1 MAPAGARRRVTALFD
16 EPHAVVHAIE
26 QLRKQRVGD
35 VTVYSPIPE
44 PDVIEA
50 TGGEVS
56 IVRRYALL
64 GGIVGC
70 LSGFALT
77 LWSSY
82 AYPLVT
88 GGKPIGSIPPYV
100 IIAFELTILFTGIA
114 CIVALS
120 LHNRMP
126 RLRLRDD
133 FDPRFTGDRF
143 GIVVQC
149 GPAEAPGIERTL
161 REAGAV
167 EVRVG

>member
-1 MAPAGARRRVTALFD
+1 MAAGATTRVTTFFD
-16 EPHAVVHAIE
+16 EHHSLLHAVERLQERGYRDFI
-26 QLRKQRVGD
+26 
-35 VTVYSPIPE
+35 VYSPIPE

-70 LSGFALT
+70 ISGFALT

-88 GGKPIGSIPPYV
+88 GGKPIGSIAPYV

-149 GPAEAPGIERTL
+149 APAEAPGIERTL